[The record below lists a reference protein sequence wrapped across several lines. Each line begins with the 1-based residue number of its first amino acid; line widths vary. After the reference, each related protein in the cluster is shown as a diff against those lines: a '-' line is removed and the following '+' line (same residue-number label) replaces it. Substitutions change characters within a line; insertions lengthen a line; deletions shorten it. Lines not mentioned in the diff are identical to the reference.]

1 MDDFLFQL
9 EGGFK
14 IDLFIF
20 SFEYIPSL
28 VTYGTSVYKDVK
40 PDIAS
45 LTSNGHN

>member
-20 SFEYIPSL
+20 SFEYISSL
-28 VTYGTSVYKDVK
+28 VTYGTSVYKDVN
-40 PDIAS
+40 PI
-45 LTSNGHN
+45 